1 MKSSND
7 AGISA
12 VRHAVAAAN
21 TFARWYFNGTAG
33 FLRGLTV
40 VNRVFTRLI
49 AQAENGDG
57 YAARSGL

>member
-1 MKSSND
+1 
-7 AGISA
+7 
-12 VRHAVAAAN
+12 VAAAN